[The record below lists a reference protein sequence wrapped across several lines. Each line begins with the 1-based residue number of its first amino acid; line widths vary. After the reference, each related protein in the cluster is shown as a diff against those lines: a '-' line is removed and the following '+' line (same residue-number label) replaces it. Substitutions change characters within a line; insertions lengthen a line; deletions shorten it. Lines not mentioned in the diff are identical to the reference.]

1 VVGLADLLRNH
12 LTGLGLSPQ
21 EIDLPSPIVS
31 FHAEDPDALLASL
44 ADAGV
49 RATSKLGRVRVGF
62 HVYNDENDV
71 DLVCD
76 VLGR

>member
-1 VVGLADLLRNH
+1 
-12 LTGLGLSPQ
+12 
-21 EIDLPSPIVS
+21 
-31 FHAEDPDALLASL
+31 
-44 ADAGV
+44 V